1 MRLRQFGQIFD
12 KTHNRPPPAD
22 CPPPHCSAEMME
34 TLLATPMLPT
44 RKLSQLRKR
53 EKQDFFKKYSPL
65 SSTNLISEVTA
76 AGCIY
81 NVDKLGTENSFILDP
96 TGKQAY
102 TWLLLVAA
110 AVIYFYWSM
119 CLRTAFTSLQNVWWL
134 WVLLDTLFSSIYMA
148 DIFIQTR
155 TSYLRDGILEQDIEK
170 LKVFYIRS
178 KHFKL
183 DFLSSLPLDWIY
195 VMMFWQFPPPL
206 LHCVKLLKVYRVRH
220 FITRTESRSHYPN
233 TCRVLFLIHNLL
245 AIIHWNACSYFLLSQ
260 WIGIGSDPWVYPSW
274 NKTHN
279 AEWGRFSRQ
288 YLYSF
293 YWSTLMLTTIGELP
307 QPNTNIEYLFMTFE
321 YLVGILMFASL
332 VGNIGGI
339 IDNMQKNRTK
349 FQNKM
354 DNIKCYMRT
363 TRVPENLQERVIKWF
378 DYLWSYG
385 HPVDEQQALDSLPDK
400 LKAEIGIHVHFETL
414 KKVDFFKDCEQGLL
428 WEIVLR
434 LRTQVYSPSEYV
446 CRKGDV
452 GREMYIV
459 NSGKL
464 EVLADENGEV
474 LKELIHGEYFG
485 EISVLN
491 LGLGNS
497 HRRRTAF
504 VRSVGYTAL
513 LCLSQTD
520 LLDVLNDY
528 PKTKAMLIKK
538 SKSKLH
544 RDMQDESSCSSQD
557 SQDEDKNSET
567 DMHQAPT
574 IMLYSD
580 DEGYSHSA
588 TPDANDIVEE
598 VPRLQLR
605 TVSDQVI
612 DLYDRL
618 AQIEGLLKE
627 VLLEVKS
634 KPRKKSEHT
643 ETGRMNSIRERI
655 RKISCQV

>member
-1 MRLRQFGQIFD
+1 
-12 KTHNRPPPAD
+12 
-22 CPPPHCSAEMME
+22 ME
-34 TLLATPMLPT
+34 ATTYTGGSKELDIPKLPT
-44 RKLSQLRKR
+44 RKVSQLRKR

-65 SSTNLISEVTA
+65 SSTNLMSEVA
-76 AGCIY
+76 ATGDVEKPR
-81 NVDKLGTENSFILDP
+81 NGNPFVLDP

-110 AVIYFYWSM
+110 AVIYFYWSIS
-119 CLRTAFTSLQNVWWL
+119 LRTAFGSTRNVWWL
-134 WVLLDTLFSSIYMA
+134 WALLDVMFSSIYLA
-148 DIFIQTR
+148 DILIQTR

-170 LKVFYIRS
+170 LKVVYIRS
-178 KHFKL
+178 KNFKIDL
-183 DFLSSLPLDWIY
+183 LSALPLDWIY
-195 VMMFWQFPPPL
+195 FLLLWKFPPPL
-206 LHCVKLLKVYRVRH
+206 LHFAKLLKVYRVRL
-220 FITRTESRSHYPN
+220 FYTRTESRSHYPN
-233 TCRVLFLIHNLL
+233 TCRVLFLMHNLL
-245 AIIHWNACSYFLLSQ
+245 VIIHWNACSYFLLSQ
-260 WIGIGSDPWVYPSW
+260 WIGVGSDSWVYPDW

-279 AEWGRFSRQ
+279 AEWGTLSRQ
-288 YLYSF
+288 YAYSF
-293 YWSTLMLTTIGELP
+293 YWSTLMLTTIGEVP
-307 QPNTNIEYLFMTFE
+307 HPNSNVEYLFMTFE

-332 VGNIGGI
+332 VGNISGI

-354 DNIKCYMRT
+354 DNIKRYMKT

-414 KKVDFFKDCEQGLL
+414 KKVDFFTDCDQGLL

-434 LRTQVYSPSEYV
+434 LRSQVYSPNEYV

-513 LCLSQTD
+513 FCLSQTD
-520 LLDVLNDY
+520 LLDVLDDY
-528 PKTKAMLIKK
+528 PKTKAMLIEK
-538 SKSKLH
+538 SMSKLH
-544 RDMQDESSCSSQD
+544 KDVTKDEGSSSQD
-557 SQDEDKNSET
+557 KSEIE
-567 DMHQAPT
+567 MQPQPM
-574 IMLYSD
+574 ILYSD
-580 DEGYSHSA
+580 DEGYSQSA
-588 TPDANDIVEE
+588 TSDVVDS
-598 VPRLQLR
+598 VPLLQLR
-605 TVSDQVI
+605 TLSDQV

-618 AQIEGLLKE
+618 GRIEDLMNDL
-627 VLLEVKS
+627 LLEVKTKVS
-634 KPRKKSEHT
+634 TIPEPNV
-643 ETGRMNSIRERI
+643 TGRVQIIRERI
-655 RKISCQV
+655 RKLSAQI